1 MTQVMDQFDQLRVAA
16 PARRLRSTMAAVR
29 LGFVW
34 FGTRKSLSPQQKEEA
49 ADSFGAEGT
58 FLSAAKKLFDTRHPA
73 FKAVTAVR
81 GRAVSL
87 WKGLSLPYPEPGIR
101 LIRQDDVPM
110 FDVQLT
116 SLRAELEEAVAALDE
131 HYGELRVAAR
141 ERLGRLYN
149 AADYPDSLVG
159 LFKVE
164 HDFPSVEAPAYLR
177 ELSPELFRQ
186 EQARV
191 TARFEEAVRLA
202 EEAFLSEFAKL
213 VGHLTDRLSGGE
225 DGKPKVFRDSAV
237 ENMSEF
243 FARFRSLNV
252 RSSAELDEL
261 VEQAQRVVRGIEPQQ
276 LRDNAM
282 LRQQVAAQLSGV
294 QATLDGLLVDRPRRR
309 ILRSGAT
316 VGAS

>member
-1 MTQVMDQFDQLRVAA
+1 MPTSVQEMPPVATA
-16 PARRLRSTMAAVR
+16 MAARRLRSTMAAVR
-29 LGFVW
+29 LSFVW

-87 WKGLSLPYPEPGIR
+87 WKGLSLPFPEPGIR
-101 LIRQDDVPM
+101 LIRQDDVPV

-131 HYGELRVAAR
+131 HYGELRAAAR

-149 AADYPDSLVG
+149 PADYPDSLVG

-202 EEAFLSEFAKL
+202 EEAFLAEFAKL

-225 DGKPKVFRDSAV
+225 DGRPKVFRDSAV

-252 RSSAELDEL
+252 RSNAELDAL
-261 VEQAQRVVRGIEPQQ
+261 VEQAQRVVRGVEPQQ
-276 LRDNAM
+276 LRDNVT

-309 ILRSGAT
+309 ILRSAT
-316 VGAS
+316 NGAS